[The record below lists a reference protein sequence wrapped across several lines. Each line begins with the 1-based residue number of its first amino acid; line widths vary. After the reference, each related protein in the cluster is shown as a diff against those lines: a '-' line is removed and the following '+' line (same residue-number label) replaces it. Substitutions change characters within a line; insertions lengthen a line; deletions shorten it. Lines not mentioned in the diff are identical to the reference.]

1 MGIDLRDNKLSI
13 LEDGVSVSTTTS
25 SIDFVGSGVNVSS
38 TGPVTT
44 VTIPGGA
51 GNTTFYLNQTVTQTP
66 YKEFSSVA
74 TSAVEQVVPLTVAG
88 GATSVIAEYMTPTGF
103 PGSTQINGGLWQFFL
118 HFNAAVAG
126 QNWIVRPTVYKRDSG
141 GTETLL
147 FTADPEIVTGMS
159 TTSTM
164 YTCDGVFPSTALL
177 TTDRILVRISMQNTT
192 GVSQTVNFRTEGSQH
207 YSVATTTLNQVI
219 PSGGGGSG
227 IFGISNASGV
237 YTYYSTLTLAMAAAT
252 SGQVIEMFA
261 DVTETGAVSVS
272 LKTGVN
278 INGNGHTYTLS
289 NSGTS
294 NCIQDNAAAVN
305 CSISNITFKRMG
317 GTFNTANT
325 LCMYITGASKIK
337 CYSTILIGGTTNL
350 SCITINNAGAE
361 VYGIYAEGYNP
372 TATITNG
379 LLSDSTIKAI
389 SGNAINVASSGRIVS
404 CVGYG
409 IGGGGIVL
417 NGTATDCQAYD
428 SSAQGFLNSGG
439 TAIDCTG
446 QSAGA
451 NGFTAGA
458 GTSINCIG
466 YSTGAYGFYS
476 NGAVN
481 IMSCK
486 GYSTAYAGI
495 AMVNGIAYDSLG
507 YSSVSHGLYASNAG
521 AISEFRSCT
530 AISLAAMAVFID
542 NTASG
547 CKIYNTEIISKW
559 NNVAGHGIKVT
570 GSNAEII
577 DCSIEVA
584 NATAN
589 AINVASA
596 LTVKYANNAF
606 KGATTPVN
614 ANVTQGIIN
623 THDNQGNILV

>member
-1 MGIDLRDNKLSI
+1 VNGA
-13 LEDGVSVSTTTS
+13 GTTT
-25 SIDFVGSGVNVSS
+25 ITGS
-38 TGPVTT
+38 
-44 VTIPGGA
+44 
-51 GNTTFYLNQTVTQTP
+51 L
-66 YKEFSSVA
+66 
-74 TSAVEQVVPLTVAG
+74 
-88 GATSVIAEYMTPTGF
+88 
-103 PGSTQINGGLWQFFL
+103 
-118 HFNAAVAG
+118 
-126 QNWIVRPTVYKRDSG
+126 
-141 GTETLL
+141 
-147 FTADPEIVTGMS
+147 IVTGGITGS
-159 TTSTM
+159 LNGTAS
-164 YTCDGVFPSTALL
+164 YAVSASYAPSSA
-177 TTDRILVRISMQNTT
+177 
-192 GVSQTVNFRTEGSQH
+192 
-207 YSVATTTLNQVI
+207 
-219 PSGGGGSG
+219 G
-227 IFGISNASGV
+227 IYGISNTSGS
-237 YTYYSTLTLAMAAAT
+237 YTYYTTLSSSMAAAV
-252 SGQVIEMFA
+252 SGEVIEMFA
-261 DVTETGAVSVS
+261 DVTETGAVSVN

-294 NCIQDNAAAVN
+294 NCIQDNAVAVN

-372 TATITNG
+372 TATITSG
-379 LLSDSTIKAI
+379 LLSDSTIKSLA
-389 SGNAINVASSGRIVS
+389 GNAINVASSGRIVS

-409 IGGGGIVL
+409 IGGGGIIL

-428 SSAQGFLNSGG
+428 SSVQGFLNSGG

-466 YSTGAYGFYS
+466 YSTGAYGFFS

-486 GYSTAYAGI
+486 GYSTAAAGI

-530 AISLAAMAVFID
+530 AIALAEMAVFIN

-570 GSNAEII
+570 GANAEII
-577 DCSIEVA
+577 GCNIEVA

-606 KGATTPVN
+606 KGSTTPVN